1 MGSLPVIKDNIQILK
16 YFKKLIL
23 VTQNQNMQ
31 KSLPLPFCH
40 KVEKTPVRKWGEY
53 PCRILGS
60 SQCQKYMHSAN

>member
-1 MGSLPVIKDNIQILK
+1 MGNLQVIKDNIQILK

-40 KVEKTPVRKWGEY
+40 KVEKTPVMKRGEY
-53 PCRILGS
+53 SGRLEMGRYS
-60 SQCQKYMHSAN
+60 V

>member
-1 MGSLPVIKDNIQILK
+1 MGNLQVIKDNIQILK

-40 KVEKTPVRKWGEY
+40 KVEKTPAMKRGEY
-53 PCRILGS
+53 SGRLEMGRYS
-60 SQCQKYMHSAN
+60 V